1 MLPIPLSTVNG
12 MPELLLPKDV
22 MDLCTLSCLVSLM
35 TNVCHGCPGLEM
47 LPCPWNTMKS
57 NTYTSYTNT
66 SHLKKTGELTFR
78 WGIKIWGMGKVSGC

>member
-35 TNVCHGCPGLEM
+35 TNVLHGCPGLEM
-47 LPCPWNTMKS
+47 LPLSMEHN
-57 NTYTSYTNT
+57 
-66 SHLKKTGELTFR
+66 E
-78 WGIKIWGMGKVSGC
+78 IKYLHFIHKYFPS